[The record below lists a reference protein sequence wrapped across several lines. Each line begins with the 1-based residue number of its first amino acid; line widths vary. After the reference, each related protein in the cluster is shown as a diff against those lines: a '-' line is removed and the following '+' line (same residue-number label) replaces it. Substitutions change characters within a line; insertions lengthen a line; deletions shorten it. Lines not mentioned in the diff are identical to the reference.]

1 VPLVIGGRSPRRA
14 QRARHAPPPEPRD
27 IHVISV
33 PLCLGVS
40 ESSVGNQCHATSDPH
55 HRVNDAL
62 RRPRVTDHANQLNAF
77 EFLRLG
83 GWSS

>member
-1 VPLVIGGRSPRRA
+1 
-14 QRARHAPPPEPRD
+14 
-27 IHVISV
+27 V

>member
-1 VPLVIGGRSPRRA
+1 VPLVIARSLAPSRAARAPRA
-14 QRARHAPPPEPRD
+14 PPEPRD

-83 GWSS
+83 GLSS